1 METILI
7 LLGALLAIFL
17 AAELFTNALECLGER
32 MGVSEGVTGSIFA
45 AVGTAMPETVVPM
58 VAILAGGASI
68 AVNHAVGM
76 GAILGAPFMLATLSL
91 CLLGLFVG
99 LKRGWHTVLA
109 PEPTGFKRDINFF
122 MIGYSLVIVVAFL
135 PVDWH
140 LARVGG
146 ACTLFILYFL
156 YLLQTIQ
163 ASKGLV
169 AEGHGTEA
177 DSDLY
182 LKRWLGDST
191 PVATAQLLLAL
202 LILILGAKAF
212 VHGIETASTL
222 LGMGALVLSL
232 LIVPIATELP
242 EKINS
247 ILWIRKGRDTL
258 AFGNIT
264 GAMVF
269 QGTVVPGIGMLLLPW
284 SFQDGYAAAAVV
296 LAISG
301 SAWLYFLQASG
312 RLNGQMLLCN
322 GFLYGLFLAYVM
334 M

>member
-1 METILI
+1 VETILI

-99 LKRGWHTVLA
+99 LKRGWHTVLT

-312 RLNGQMLLCN
+312 RLNGKMLLCN